1 MKLTIDTLNRAYT
14 EKNKQENRSKWF
26 TKVIDVLAMINN
38 IIAKFIPFPTFFT
51 HQNHYKL
58 KVIND
63 GFSDLEDF
71 WKYGY
76 KNQTCKHIKFVIDG
90 MKKFESSMTNKQ
102 LERFEQLNKFSN
114 ILPKAQSKEEASPG
128 NKAEDTLFSSSHS
141 ITPTEQTPTGTDTDD
156 SIKQIVVKPVYKLE
170 LPWYLIPGL
179 NTKKDEVELDDLLS
193 WFQITKKA
201 KRVKPKYST
210 DLNKKRI
217 HKFDELIN
225 IATQIREALDLFCD
239 IMKKPK
245 HGQGMLDE
253 NIQQK
258 LEVIKHNS
266 RVLYEFFFEPYDT
279 QREIFIA
286 HPLIFKAFRI
296 ALDNENDHK
305 FIADLVTSLS
315 FLNKLLPLSP
325 PTTFDSETNF
335 IKDLN
340 LNNDINLLMGA
351 MFGNYADFDLCAK
364 NYLRQ
369 GNLDVSEL
377 RTSGNE
383 NEIILYLKSSFL
395 EYMGSKETI
404 EQTYQKIPLF
414 QQNMLINTYDTYRIQ
429 DERFEELSDEV
440 DDIDPSGRG
449 RPTTPENE
457 LEQKVGFLS
466 SITPTSDDKENTQ
479 QINGESTQKRGQLQN
494 ASLYSPE
501 KIIQLRGSDPN
512 ILEKTPTR

>member
-1 MKLTIDTLNRAYT
+1 MKLTIETLNRAYT
-14 EKNKQENRSKWF
+14 EKKKQENRSKWF

-38 IIAKFIPFPTFFT
+38 IIAKIIPFPTFFT
-51 HQNHYKL
+51 HQNYYKL

-76 KNQTCKHIKFVIDG
+76 KNQTSKHIKFVIDE

-128 NKAEDTLFSSSHS
+128 NKAEDTLFTSSSHS
-141 ITPTEQTPTGTDTDD
+141 IKPTEQTAADTDKD
-156 SIKQIVVKPVYKLE
+156 VSIEPIDLKPVYNLE

-193 WFQITKKA
+193 WFQKTKQA
-201 KRVKPKYST
+201 KRATIKYSS
-210 DLNKKRI
+210 DNNRKRI
-217 HKFDELIN
+217 HKFDQLIQ
-225 IATQIREALDLFCD
+225 IAPYIREALDLFCD
-239 IMKKPK
+239 IMRKPK
-245 HGQGMLDE
+245 HGQGMLDV

-258 LEVIKHNS
+258 LGGIKQNS
-266 RVLYEFFFEPYDT
+266 PELYEFFFEPYDT
-279 QREIFIA
+279 QKDIFIA

-296 ALDNENDHK
+296 ALDNKNNNK

-335 IKDLN
+335 IEDLN

-364 NYLRQ
+364 KYLRE
-369 GNLDVSEL
+369 GNLDVSDL
-377 RTSGNE
+377 RAGN
-383 NEIILYLKSSFL
+383 NKDEIEDYLKISFL
-395 EYMGSKETI
+395 EYTGSKETI
-404 EQTYQKIPLF
+404 EQTYQKIPQF
-414 QQNMLINTYDTYRIQ
+414 QQIMLTHKHDTSYNSDDRV
-429 DERFEELSDEV
+429 EELDSEY
-440 DDIDPSGRG
+440 
-449 RPTTPENE
+449 N
-457 LEQKVGFLS
+457 
-466 SITPTSDDKENTQ
+466 KENNQ
-479 QINGESTQKRGQLQN
+479 QFNGASTQKRGQLQN

-501 KIIQLRGSDPN
+501 KTIQLRGSDPN
-512 ILEKTPTR
+512 IWEKTPTR